1 MSGIWHLEFSST
13 KEIDLLEAR
22 SRLLT
27 ELCRLG
33 SETGVLPYF
42 KALRKGS
49 RYARD
54 VLVAILA
61 MAMMIHD
68 KDDDGA
74 DNDSAKAQTRTK
86 TKTYNKEE
94 KGRRGNRRW

>member
-1 MSGIWHLEFSST
+1 M
-13 KEIDLLEAR
+13 EAR
-22 SRLLT
+22 TRLLT

-33 SETGVLPYF
+33 SETGVLRYF

-74 DNDSAKAQTRTK
+74 DNDSDKSSDEDK
-86 TKTYNKEE
+86 N
-94 KGRRGNRRW
+94 